1 VAAFI
6 GFKPLGKDNHPVNGI
21 NIGKKAVERVLVK
34 KHQKQV
40 IHVATEQ
47 VWSTFLLCNR
57 QGLICK
63 LFHACFSHERCCR

>member
-57 QGLICK
+57 QGL
-63 LFHACFSHERCCR
+63 